1 MSVLKLD
8 KILVALKPTFNRNVN
23 SSTLTVDRT
32 AIAMKTTFLKSN
44 SWWKA

>member
-1 MSVLKLD
+1 MTVLKLD
-8 KILVALKPTFNRNVN
+8 KVLVALKPKFNRHVN

-32 AIAMKTTFLKSN
+32 AIGMKTTFLKFN